1 MADRL
6 NIDIVNIRD
15 VTQFTP
21 ETDVTTMEFYSRKGA
36 TNKKIDGAALLT
48 SVLNDTDVGTGFT
61 NISNNASLLTAITE
75 LDAVAGGGA
84 TAYTN
89 IDLGKF
95 QAIGIAGEVAYA
107 GVAGS
112 GIITL
117 DNPWSLQ
124 KADLYIDAA
133 TDLSGGNFAL
143 TFTITNGTYNT
154 WDGTGTHDLWIP
166 QLQVWDVGPT
176 ALTLKQGSA
185 ITLGTKVVN
194 PAITWGTNS
203 ITFTFLGATDF
214 GTLSRALITIK
225 S

>member
-6 NIDIVNIRD
+6 NIDVVNIRD
-15 VTQFTP
+15 VTQFAS

-48 SVLNDTDVGTGFT
+48 SVLNDSDVGTGYS

-75 LDAVAGGGA
+75 LDAAAGGGGGTSYA
-84 TAYTN
+84 N

-95 QAIGIAGEVAYA
+95 QAIGVTGEVAYA
-107 GVAGS
+107 GSPGT

-117 DNPWSLQ
+117 ANPWSLQ
-124 KADLYIDAA
+124 KGDLYIDAG

-154 WDGTGTHDLWIP
+154 WTGTGTHDLWIP
-166 QLQVWDVGPT
+166 QLQV
-176 ALTLKQGSA
+176 
-185 ITLGTKVVN
+185 
-194 PAITWGTNS
+194 
-203 ITFTFLGATDF
+203 
-214 GTLSRALITIK
+214 
-225 S
+225 